1 MGIPSNINPV
11 PTDGIELAGL
21 FDDLKTAF
29 ASMNKGSSR
38 DANLV
43 AGGCWVDDTDEAG
56 SDLLYIKL
64 YDGTTDTVLFT
75 VNTAAGTVTLPTS
88 ASPLS
93 ISKVS
98 ADAVGP
104 VINLIKSRIASS
116 GQINTGDSIGEVIF
130 AGKDNTNTVRNAA
143 RIKALALENFTSS
156 ANGAELILEVIKATE
171 SAYTEILRV
180 KNGLIGIGTTAPSTS
195 VHVVSTTG
203 VKTETTAADNTTP
216 AKITLRKK
224 RSSSS
229 GQVASGDGLGSVIF
243 NSTDNAGT
251 EITDAASI
259 DAVSTQTHTSSA
271 HGTKLDFY
279 IKKLS
284 ETSKTKAFTIGDTV
298 DAHLIL
304 SLVSGG
310 LKFPSTPVSS
320 SDANT
325 LDHYGEFDWTPA
337 FTATGSNPTCSYS
350 IQEGVGLKIGQF
362 VLLLGRL
369 RLSSTSGGSG
379 TLKISGLPVATLN
392 SSNIFATGIVVF
404 KENWTTIGPTV
415 LRAIPNS
422 TEITALTAHN
432 ATNVT
437 DMTVSNLSNEA
448 DIIFAF
454 IYRSNT

>member
-11 PTDGIELAGL
+11 TTDGIELAG
-21 FDDLKTAF
+21 FVDDLKTAF

-64 YDGTTDTVLFT
+64 YDGTTDTILFT
-75 VNTAAGTVTLPTS
+75 VNTASGTVTLPTS

-130 AGKDNTNTVRNAA
+130 AGKDNTNTVRNSA
-143 RIKALALENFTSS
+143 RIKAQALENFTST
-156 ANGAELILEVIKATE
+156 ANGSELILEVIKATE

-180 KNGLIGIGTTAPSTS
+180 KNGLIGVGTTAPSTS

-203 VKTETTAADNTTP
+203 VKSETTAADNTTP
-216 AKITLRKK
+216 AKVTLRKK

-229 GQVASGDGLGSVIF
+229 GQVTSGDGLGSVIF

-259 DAVSTQTHTSSA
+259 DAVAAQTHTSSA
-271 HGTKLDFY
+271 HGSKLDFY

-298 DAHLIL
+298 DSHLIL
-304 SLVSGG
+304 SLVSGA
-310 LKFPSTPVSS
+310 LKFPSSAINS

-325 LDHYGEFDWTPA
+325 LDHYGEFNWTPA

-350 IQEGVGLKIGQF
+350 VQTGTGLKIGQL

-369 RLSSTSGGSG
+369 QLLSTSGGSG

-392 SSNIFATGIVVF
+392 SSHIFGGGMVIF
-404 KENWTTIGPTV
+404 KEGFTTIGPTV
-415 LRAIPNS
+415 LRATPNS
-422 TEITALTAHN
+422 TEITAMAAHN
-432 ATNVT
+432 ATNMT
-437 DMTVSNLSNEA
+437 DMTVSNLTNSS
-448 DIIFAF
+448 DLIFVF
-454 IYRSNT
+454 VYRSNT